1 VVAFLSP
8 EWLALLDEAAR
19 ARGELPNLSPGQRL
33 VLQADVTGAPG
44 APGRPGVPGGP
55 VSYQVEFRP
64 AGARVR
70 PGTPEPPDLVVTTD
84 YETAGGLASGA
95 ANAQAALMDGR
106 IAVRGDVDRVG
117 AAREL
122 LAELH
127 DLFARVRAVTEF

>member
-1 VVAFLSP
+1 MVAFLSP
-8 EWLALLDEAAR
+8 EWLARLDEAAR

-33 VLQADVTGAPG
+33 VLQADVTGA
-44 APGRPGVPGGP
+44 PGGP

-117 AAREL
+117 AARDL

-127 DLFARVRAVTEF
+127 DLFAQVRAVTEF